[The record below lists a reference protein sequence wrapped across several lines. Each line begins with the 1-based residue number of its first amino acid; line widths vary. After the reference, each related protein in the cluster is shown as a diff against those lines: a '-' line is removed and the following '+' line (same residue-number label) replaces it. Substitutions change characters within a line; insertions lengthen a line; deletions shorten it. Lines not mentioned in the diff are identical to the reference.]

1 MKLLEKNIR
10 PRDIVT
16 KKSLENA
23 AVVVAASGGSTNA
36 ALHLPAI
43 ANEAGI
49 RFTLEDVTKISKR
62 QMGTKIYG
70 GESSHLPLKINTAG
84 VIPAIFASA
93 LLLLPIT
100 FSNFG
105 FSESE
110 TFIDFSSLFSQGKPL
125 YMLLYASGI
134 IFFSFRHPT

>member
-1 MKLLEKNIR
+1 
-10 PRDIVT
+10 
-16 KKSLENA
+16 
-23 AVVVAASGGSTNA
+23 
-36 ALHLPAI
+36 
-43 ANEAGI
+43 
-49 RFTLEDVTKISKR
+49 
-62 QMGTKIYG
+62 MGTKIYG

-105 FSESE
+105 LSDSEA
-110 TFIDFSSLFSQGKPL
+110 FIDISSLFSQGKPL

-134 IFFSFRHPT
+134 IFFSVFFILL

>member
-1 MKLLEKNIR
+1 MLF
-10 PRDIVT
+10 IVFI
-16 KKSLENA
+16 ER
-23 AVVVAASGGSTNA
+23 AV
-36 ALHLPAI
+36 
-43 ANEAGI
+43 
-49 RFTLEDVTKISKR
+49 RKILVNYPKR

-105 FSESE
+105 LSNSESA
-110 TFIDFSSLFSQGKPL
+110 IDISSMFSQGKPEENQ
-125 YMLLYASGI
+125 GI
-134 IFFSFRHPT
+134 P